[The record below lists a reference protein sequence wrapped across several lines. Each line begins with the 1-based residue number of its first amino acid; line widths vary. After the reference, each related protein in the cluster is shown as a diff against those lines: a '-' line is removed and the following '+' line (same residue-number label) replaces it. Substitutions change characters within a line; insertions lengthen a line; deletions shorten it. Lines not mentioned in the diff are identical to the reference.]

1 MYVLTPGILRECS
14 QLVHPHSYALYKY
27 IRWITT
33 VAISFPPQS
42 QHSGFIKPL
51 KKHRGI
57 GADAWKLHLGTM
69 QPKERYW

>member
-33 VAISFPPQS
+33 IATSFPPQS
-42 QHSGFIKPL
+42 QHSGFVKPL
-51 KKHRGI
+51 KSVEG
-57 GADAWKLHLGTM
+57 
-69 QPKERYW
+69 